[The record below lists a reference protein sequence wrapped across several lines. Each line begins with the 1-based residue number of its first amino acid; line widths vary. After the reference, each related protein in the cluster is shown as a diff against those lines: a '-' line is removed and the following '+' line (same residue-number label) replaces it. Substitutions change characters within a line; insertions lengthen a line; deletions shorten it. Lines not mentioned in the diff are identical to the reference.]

1 MPPRPGSTSPPSSKG
16 GGRWPATAHRRY
28 AAMYSRHSSS
38 MEEGE
43 AHVQLPPPPLR
54 PRSIAAH
61 HPLGGEGG
69 RRPTYSHRHRSSLI
83 PRRSSSMGGGRTRIR
98 SSSICHVQS
107 PPPVVDLPPPLSLN
121 PCHSSSMGRGGGGG
135 PTAATV
141 PAATNGT
148 DAEDL
153 LACRLRDSGI
163 DRERAA
169 VRERERR

>member
-28 AAMYSRHSSS
+28 ATMYSRHSSS

-43 AHVQLPPPPLR
+43 AHVQLPPLPLR
-54 PRSIAAH
+54 PRSITAH
-61 HPLGGEGG
+61 HPGG
-69 RRPTYSHRHRSSLI
+69 
-83 PRRSSSMGGGRTRIR
+83 
-98 SSSICHVQS
+98 
-107 PPPVVDLPPPLSLN
+107 
-121 PCHSSSMGRGGGGG
+121 GGGGG
-135 PTAATV
+135 PRTATATARASFHAARHRWGEGGPASARRRFATYSRLRLSLICRRHSASIHATHHRWGGGGGGPIAATV

-163 DRERAA
+163 DGERAT